1 MLTLEIIM
9 TNPMP
14 HCTFIDFCM
23 VLAKMS
29 HEALQSAGTNTSREQ
44 LGGFNGGQQK
54 TRQEDTTEAVL
65 EILSLSPPPLWIV
78 EKMTFLILNSFKIN

>member
-1 MLTLEIIM
+1 M
-9 TNPMP
+9 TNPML
-14 HCTFIDFCM
+14 HSTFIDFCM

-54 TRQEDTTEAVL
+54 TTHTTEPVL
-65 EILSLSPPPLWIV
+65 EILSVSPPLLGKIV
-78 EKMTFLILNSFKIN
+78 EDDLPYPQFI